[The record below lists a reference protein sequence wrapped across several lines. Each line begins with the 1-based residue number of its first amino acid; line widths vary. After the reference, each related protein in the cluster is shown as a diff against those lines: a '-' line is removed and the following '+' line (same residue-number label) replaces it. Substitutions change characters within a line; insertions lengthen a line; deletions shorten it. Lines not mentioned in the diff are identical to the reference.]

1 LNIAVFRQDENI
13 AKMLIEKNFKVYLG
27 EKEYNIMET
36 KRVSELDLGFT
47 ATLRTNDGLMY
58 ASRVSWSKISLAR
71 GIDGMI

>member
-36 KRVSELDLGFT
+36 VGELT
-47 ATLRTNDGLMY
+47 VIY
-58 ASRVSWSKISLAR
+58 ES
-71 GIDGMI
+71 